1 MAPTDLWPA
10 RVLGPADLGRAMEL
24 SAAAG
29 WNQVNADWRVFLELG
44 HLMGVDVT
52 GDGVVGTAA
61 TLPLGHDF
69 GWISMM
75 LVAPSFQ
82 RRGIGRQLLGA
93 CVLDLAAQGLVPGLD
108 ATPAG
113 RELYREFDFRDGWAL
128 TRWKRARPDTA
139 PAEAASHAFELRAAT
154 AADLDPIAGLDR
166 WAFGCE
172 RRSVLARLIERAPGL
187 ATVAV
192 GGGVPC
198 GFLLARE
205 GREAFQIGPIVA
217 TDAGVAT
224 ALLERAVTF
233 VGGGACI
240 DLLDLHQEVG
250 TWLAAHGFAPE
261 RRLTRMFYRRDE
273 PFGDA
278 RLAFAIAGPELG

>member
-1 MAPTDLWPA
+1 
-10 RVLGPADLGRAMEL
+10 MEL
-24 SAAAG
+24 SAGAG
-29 WNQVNADWRVFLELG
+29 WNQVDADWRMFLELG
-44 HLMGVDVT
+44 HLVGVDVV

-75 LVAPSFQ
+75 LVAPTFR

-93 CVLDLAAQGLVPGLD
+93 CVLDLAAQGLIPGLD

-128 TRWKRARPDTA
+128 TRWKRAGHDAP
-139 PAEAASHAFELRAAT
+139 PAEAAAHAFELRAAT
-154 AADLDPIAGLDR
+154 AADLDAIAGLDG

-172 RRSVLARLIERAPGL
+172 RRSVLARLIERAPRL

-233 VGGGACI
+233 LARGACV
-240 DLLDLHQEVG
+240 DLLDQHQEVG
-250 TWLAAHGFAPE
+250 AWLAAHGFLPE
-261 RRLTRMFYRRDE
+261 RRLMRMFYRRDE

>member
-1 MAPTDLWPA
+1 MAPTDLWSS

-44 HLMGVDVT
+44 HLMGVEVT

-75 LVAPSFQ
+75 LVAPPFQ

-93 CVLDLAAQGLVPGLD
+93 CVLDLASQGLLPGLD

-128 TRWKRARPDTA
+128 TRWKRVGHDAA
-139 PAEAASHAFELRAAT
+139 PAEAAAHAFELRAAT
-154 AADLDPIAGLDR
+154 ASDLDAIAGLDR

-172 RRSVLARLIERAPGL
+172 RRSVLARLIERAPRI
-187 ATVAV
+187 AAVAL

-205 GREAFQIGPIVA
+205 GREALLIGTIVA
-217 TDAGVAT
+217 KGVG
-224 ALLERAVTF
+224 V
-233 VGGGACI
+233 VSG
-240 DLLDLHQEVG
+240 
-250 TWLAAHGFAPE
+250 
-261 RRLTRMFYRRDE
+261 
-273 PFGDA
+273 
-278 RLAFAIAGPELG
+278 

>member
-1 MAPTDLWPA
+1 
-10 RVLGPADLGRAMEL
+10 MEL
-24 SAAAG
+24 SAGAG

-44 HLMGVDVT
+44 HLVGVDVT

-75 LVAPSFQ
+75 LVAPTFR

-128 TRWKRARPDTA
+128 TRWRCAGTQVA
-139 PAEAASHAFELRAAT
+139 PAEAADEGKLEIRAAT
-154 AADLDPIAGLDR
+154 AADLDAIAGLDR

-217 TDAGVAT
+217 TEADVAT
-224 ALLERAVTF
+224 ALLARAVTSLAS
-233 VGGGACI
+233 GACI
-240 DLLDLHQEVG
+240 DLLDGHQEVG
-250 TWLAAHGFAPE
+250 AWLAARGFAPE
-261 RRLTRMFYRRDE
+261 RRLTRMLFRRDE